1 MLFNYFWAIVTIHFK
16 CTIKEENMG
25 DDLFSDADSGEEE
38 FKSKTQVKKELLAL
52 VKLGEELVNLG
63 KSALEKMP
71 LDSELRDA
79 VDAARDMHRKKSSYK
94 RQLQFIGKLL
104 RSRDTAPVEE
114 ALENV
119 KGQQL
124 QARAH
129 FHMLEQLRDKLV
141 DDGDQALQD
150 LLEEHSQLDR
160 QRLRQWI
167 RQAKKERETNKPP
180 KAYREIFQYLKDE
193 LKE

>member
-1 MLFNYFWAIVTIHFK
+1 
-16 CTIKEENMG
+16 MG
-25 DDLFSDADSGEEE
+25 DDLFSDADSGEDEL
-38 FKSKTQVKKELLAL
+38 KSKTQIKKELLAL
-52 VKLGEELVNLG
+52 VDLGEELVKLG
-63 KSALEKMP
+63 KSALQKMP

-79 VDAARDMHRKKSSYK
+79 VDTARDMHRKKSSYK

-104 RSRDTAPVEE
+104 RSRDTAPIED
-114 ALENV
+114 ALENL

-141 DDGDQALQD
+141 QDGDKALQD
-150 LLEEHSQLDR
+150 LLEEHSHLDR

-167 RQAKKERETNKPP
+167 RQAQKEREANKPP